1 MLVEVTSARAN
12 DDLNELLTE
21 ALAAAFESNRVLDAV
36 VAQNERERAAL
47 WKIRETIP
55 EAQRIDGASLK
66 HDISLPITSL
76 PQFVATAGDWI
87 RANVP
92 DGRLVAYGHVGDG
105 NLHFNL
111 NQAPGSSGETFLAR
125 EASIKRVIHDM
136 VRDFGGSF
144 SAEHG
149 IGKLK
154 VGELERYASPVE
166 LDLMRAVKHAFD
178 PNGIL
183 NPGKVLRG

>member
-1 MLVEVTSARAN
+1 LCEITSSRGTEN
-12 DDLNELLTE
+12 LDDLLTE
-21 ALAAAFESNRVLDAV
+21 TLAAAFEANLVLDAA
-36 VAQNERERAAL
+36 VAQSERERAAF

-55 EAQRIDGASLK
+55 EAQRLDGASLK

-87 RANVP
+87 RDHVP

-111 NQAPGSSGETFLAR
+111 NQAAGSHRETFLAR
-125 EASIKRVIHDM
+125 EASIKRIIHDK

-149 IGKLK
+149 IGRLK

-166 LDLMRAVKHAFD
+166 LDLMGSVKKAFD

-183 NPGKVLRG
+183 NPGKVLRS